1 MQVNFTF
8 KNVDSSEELKNR
20 ATEKSEKIK
29 KYMRTPIYVN
39 FIFYQD
45 KLGHCVEIN
54 VSGDG
59 HQYSANADAKDYFS
73 AIDDAMDK
81 VVVQLKKHKDKMTD
95 KKGAKRVLI

>member
-8 KNVDSSEELKNR
+8 KNVESSEELKDR
-20 ATEKSEKIK
+20 ALEKSEKIK
-29 KYMRTPIYVN
+29 KYMRTPIHVD
-39 FIFYQD
+39 FIFYHD

-59 HQYSANADAKDYFS
+59 HNYSANADAKEYFS

-81 VVVQLKKHKDKMTD
+81 MLVQLKKHKDKVTY
-95 KKGAKRVLI
+95 KKGSKRALI